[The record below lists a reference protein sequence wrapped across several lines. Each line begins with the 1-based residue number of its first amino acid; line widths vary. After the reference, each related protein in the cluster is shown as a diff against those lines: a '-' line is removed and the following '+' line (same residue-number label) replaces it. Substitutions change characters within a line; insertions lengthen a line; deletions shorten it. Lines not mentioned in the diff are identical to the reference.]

1 MMKAMRKDIED
12 NARKLIVTDN
22 EIVNLKLHTDY
33 DDEKVAKKG
42 RKEEQ
47 PDHAEVLL

>member
-1 MMKAMRKDIED
+1 MLKAMRKDIEEE
-12 NARKLIVTDN
+12 ARKQILTDN

-33 DDEKVAKKG
+33 DEEKVGKKA

-47 PDHAEVLL
+47 PDHA